1 MHRLLS
7 SKQRRKWFN
16 LDVIRTTSKTEAVL
30 QDIMQEFSLYQM
42 VSKQSHSSNI
52 LDLLFTNDD
61 TTISGV
67 DVVIT
72 CQCATMMHLSIL
84 STYPNNYQVRV
95 KGGNF
100 RI

>member
-67 DVVIT
+67 DVVDNLPMCDHDALVYSIN
-72 CQCATMMHLSIL
+72 LSKQL
-84 STYPNNYQVRV
+84 SSSSQRRQ
-95 KGGNF
+95 F
-100 RI
+100 